1 MKWILFSESR
11 GSTRLSCTGGLSF
24 DHGPGNYKCRN
35 PHGNGLFGFHTDARH
50 IQCESDRGTG
60 DGGIQFTLPELAT
73 AVEEQLP
80 LTIIIWNNEGYGEIR
95 DYWDNKDIPR
105 IGVDIYTPD
114 FLTIARGF
122 GCTAGRAAGL
132 DHFQEL
138 VKESFK
144 GNVPTVI

>member
-1 MKWILFSESR
+1 M
-11 GSTRLSCTGGLSF
+11 
-24 DHGPGNYKCRN
+24 
-35 PHGNGLFGFHTDARH
+35 
-50 IQCESDRGTG
+50 
-60 DGGIQFTLPELAT
+60 AT

-122 GCTAGRAAGL
+122 GCRAGRAAGL

-144 GNVPTVI
+144 GNVPTVIEVREDAGFLNP

>member
-1 MKWILFSESR
+1 MTPL
-11 GSTRLSCTGGLSF
+11 GYSTLGYALPAAIGAKVAAPEHPVIC
-24 DHGPGNYKCRN
+24 
-35 PHGNGLFGFHTDARH
+35 
-50 IQCESDRGTG
+50 IIG

-144 GNVPTVI
+144 GNVPTVIEVREDAGFLNP